1 MFDDFSLTLTQRDI
15 YFDQLRRPG
24 SPLYNVGGYLR
35 LGKIDLGK
43 ALNAHK
49 AVIQGH
55 DAFGIRIVNT
65 ESGVRQRIV
74 RERTTELPV
83 IDMSGSASP
92 DQEAKAWVSRLFEE
106 SLVVEDSELFRS
118 FLLKLGESEY
128 WYVGMAHHVTIDGWG
143 FANWGR
149 SFADHY
155 RSCGSIA
162 GTFSW
167 QDYAGGDDAYFLSP
181 RYAIDKAYWLAQC
194 ASPPD
199 RLLSPFHAL
208 TRNNKLGARS
218 LRHTLTIGVSEF
230 LAIRTLAEK
239 LKASNA
245 QVLLGILISCLG
257 TCYDRDD
264 IIVGLPVHNRSGA
277 AQKKAIGVFT
287 GVIPLR
293 LNRTSGRN
301 FSQLIRHV
309 GDRQRGNFRHRK
321 YPVGDTIRDLGFSRI
336 ENALYDLVFSYLKID
351 DDLSVEASTS
361 KLDYVSNHHETT
373 PLMVT
378 VWEGEAG
385 AVEVELDCNTSYFNS
400 EEAGLLAE
408 RLIHVMR
415 RALQSP
421 DIELGIADVIPT
433 PERTRLLRDFNATAA
448 RHPEKRLIHE
458 LFESQAAERPDAT
471 ALVFDGQTLSYAEL
485 NRRANQLAHRLV
497 DLGVKPDDRVA
508 ICAERSMEMVVG
520 LLGILKAGGAYV
532 PLDPLYPAERLA
544 HMLEDSAPMAL
555 LSQSAL
561 RDTLPLLQSSSVP
574 VLILDDVTQSS
585 SSQHDWDP
593 RVPGLT
599 SRHLAY
605 VIYTSGSTGRPKGV
619 MIEHANTMNLL
630 AWATT
635 AFSAVELSNTLQST
649 SINFDLAVFELF
661 VPLSTGASVHLVK
674 DMMSAGARLVATTL
688 VNTVPSAIAAVV
700 AEGRLSSTVTTVNLA
715 GEPLK
720 RELVERV
727 FASSDAQAV
736 VNLYGPSETTT
747 YSTWVRVDRASGFV
761 AHIGRPIANTQVY
774 ILNAQGQLLPI
785 GVAGEIHIGGAGV
798 ARGYL
803 NRPELTAERFLQDP
817 FSNDADA
824 RMYRTGDL
832 GRWLA
837 DGNIEYLGRNDFQVK
852 IRGFR
857 IELGE
862 IEAKLGACAGVR
874 EAVVI
879 AREDTPGDKR
889 LVAYVV
895 ADAGDALSL
904 ASLREALQRE
914 LPEYMIPSVFVMLE
928 ALPLTPN
935 GKLDRNALSAPDQ
948 SSAASRAYET
958 AAGELEQAIATIWQE
973 LLGLERVGRHDHFFE
988 LGGHSLLAARLVTR
1002 LRALLGVEVALRDVF
1017 AQPTLAGLAR
1027 TVSLASSSS
1036 QTAIV
1041 AVDRS
1046 EALPLSWAQQR
1057 LWFMDQLDHAAG
1069 AAYHLPAEL
1078 RLSGALNHEALRETL
1093 DRIVA
1098 RHENLRTTFV
1108 SVEGSPRQVIAAED
1122 SGFMLIDHDLSHL
1135 DEAAQAPA
1143 VAALSVS
1150 EARAPFDLSR
1160 GPLIRGRLLRL
1171 SEHEHVLLVTQH
1183 HIISDGRSIGV
1194 LVKEVSALY
1203 TAFSQGEPDPLPP
1216 LPIQYADYAAGQRQ
1230 WLQGDVLQ
1238 QQLDFWRTHLSRA
1251 PALLELPTDRPR
1263 PAV

>member
-65 ESGVRQRIV
+65 ESGVRQRVV

-83 IDMSGSASP
+83 IDMSESASP

-106 SLVVEDSELFRS
+106 PLVVEDSELFKS

-143 FANWGR
+143 FANWGK

-167 QDYAGGDDAYFLSP
+167 QDYADGDDAYFLSP

-199 RLLSPFHAL
+199 RLLSPFHAS
-208 TRNNKLGARS
+208 TRNHELGARS
-218 LRHTLTIGVSEF
+218 LRHTFTIGVSEF

-245 QVLLGILISCLG
+245 QVLLGILVSCLG
-257 TCYDRDD
+257 ICCDRND

-277 AQKKAIGVFT
+277 EQKKAIGVFT

-293 LNRTSGRN
+293 LNRAFGRN
-301 FSQLIRHV
+301 FSQLIRHIV
-309 GDRQRGNFRHRK
+309 DRQRENFRHRK

-336 ENALYDLVFSYLKID
+336 ENALYDFVFSYLKID

-361 KLDYVSNHHETT
+361 KLVYVSNHHETT
-373 PLMVT
+373 PLMAT
-378 VWEGEAG
+378 AWEGESG

-408 RLIHVMR
+408 RLMHVLR
-415 RALQSP
+415 RVLQSP
-421 DIELGIADVIPT
+421 DIELGLADVIPT

-448 RHPEKRLIHE
+448 RYPEKRLIHE
-458 LFESQAAERPDAT
+458 LFESQAAQRPDAT
-471 ALVFDGQTLSYAEL
+471 AMVFDGQTLSYAEL
-485 NRRANQLAHRLV
+485 NRRANQLAHRLI

-532 PLDPLYPAERLA
+532 SLDPLYPADRLA
-544 HMLEDSAPMAL
+544 YMLEDSAPMSL

-561 RDTLPLLQSSSVP
+561 RDTMPLLQSASVP

-585 SSQHDWDP
+585 SSEHDSDP

-635 AFSAVELSNTLQST
+635 AFSAAELSNTLQST

-674 DMMSAGARLVATTL
+674 DMVSAGGRLATTTL
-688 VNTVPSAIAAVV
+688 VNTVPSAIAVV
-700 AEGRLSSTVTTVNLA
+700 VSEGRLSSTVTTVNLA

-747 YSTWVRVDRASGFV
+747 YSTWVRMDRASGFV
-761 AHIGRPIANTQVY
+761 AHIGLPIANTQVY

-785 GVAGEIHIGGAGV
+785 GVAGEIYIGGAGV

-817 FSNDADA
+817 FSNDAHA

-879 AREDTPGDKR
+879 AREGTLGDKR
-889 LVAYVV
+889 LVAYAIAEPGIELSVS
-895 ADAGDALSL
+895 ALH
-904 ASLREALQRE
+904 EALQRE
-914 LPEYMIPSVFVMLE
+914 LPAYMLPSAFVMLD

-935 GKLDRNALSAPDQ
+935 GKLDRKALPAPDQ
-948 SSAASRAYET
+948 PSVASRTY
-958 AAGELEQAIATIWQE
+958 AAPVGEVEQAIAAIWQE
-973 LLGLERVGRHDHFFE
+973 LFGLGRVGRHDHFFE
-988 LGGHSLLAARLVTR
+988 LGGHSLLAVRLVTR
-1002 LRALLGVEVALRDVF
+1002 LRTLLGVEVALREVF
-1017 AQPTLAGLAR
+1017 AQPTLSGLSS
-1027 TVSLASSSS
+1027 TVSNAAVATHSP
-1036 QTAIV
+1036 IM
-1041 AVDRS
+1041 AVDRN

-1057 LWFMDQLDHAAG
+1057 LWFLDQLDHAAG
-1069 AAYHLPAEL
+1069 AAYHIPAAL
-1078 RLSGALNHEALRETL
+1078 RLSGALNRGALQASL

-1098 RHENLRTTFV
+1098 RHENLRTTFM

-1122 SGFMLIDHDLSHL
+1122 IGFMLIDHDLGSLDKTIQEAAL
-1135 DEAAQAPA
+1135 DE
-1143 VAALSVS
+1143 LSTN
-1150 EARAPFDLSR
+1150 EARAAFDLSH

-1183 HIISDGRSIGV
+1183 HIISDGWSIGV
-1194 LVKEVSALY
+1194 LVKETLSIRTTRARQRIV
-1203 TAFSQGEPDPLPP
+1203 P
-1216 LPIQYADYAAGQRQ
+1216 AG
-1230 WLQGDVLQ
+1230 LTP
-1238 QQLDFWRTHLSRA
+1238 FWRLPMHA
-1251 PALLELPTDRPR
+1251 GLLRSGVVSSGKWIGVMPR
-1263 PAV
+1263 NVLRVLLG